1 MQIFFTFSYG
11 ICGKMSTFAP
21 DLYIIKVEMN
31 IKTLLGT
38 GCMALFLASCTTPK
52 NVSYF
57 PTWTDGETLPLAD
70 TRGIV
75 LKPADKLSIIVNTK
89 SAELNN
95 VLNLPVTSQI
105 IGYTE
110 IQSIAQSRGAS
121 GYTID
126 PEGYIDFPL
135 VGKVKAAGMTR
146 SELAAHLKRTME
158 ETNVATDAV
167 VTIEFMNLGYSVVG
181 DVFKPGFFEFNS
193 DRVNVLQALSM
204 AGDMNITGN
213 REAVKVIR
221 TDGDKQK
228 VYVLNLQDSK
238 ALTSSPGYYLQ
249 QNDIV
254 YVDPNDYKKRQAT
267 ANASEITKASF
278 WLSAISVLTTVAVL
292 IFK

>member
-1 MQIFFTFSYG
+1 
-11 ICGKMSTFAP
+11 
-21 DLYIIKVEMN
+21 MN
-31 IKTLLGT
+31 IKTLLKT
-38 GCMALFLASCTTPK
+38 GCMALMLASCSTPK
-52 NVSYF
+52 NVSYI
-57 PTWTDGETLPLAD
+57 PNWADGEALTVAEAK
-70 TRGIV
+70 GIV

-95 VLNLPVTSQI
+95 VLNMPVTSQI
-105 IGYTE
+105 IGYSE
-110 IQSIAQSRGAS
+110 IQSITQSRGTS

-146 SELAAHLKRTME
+146 SELAAHLKKTME
-158 ETNVATDAV
+158 EKSVATDAV
-167 VTIEFMNLGYSVVG
+167 VTIEYMNLGFSVMG
-181 DVFKPGFFEFNS
+181 DVLTPGFYQFNS
-193 DRVNVLQALSM
+193 DKTNVFQALSM

-213 REAVKVIR
+213 REQVKVIR
-221 TDGDKQK
+221 TNGDKQE
-228 VYVLNLQDSK
+228 VYVLNLQDPQ
-238 ALTSSPGYYLQ
+238 ALAASPGYYLQ

-254 YVDPNDYKKRQAT
+254 YVDPNNYKKRQAT

>member
-38 GCMALFLASCTTPK
+38 GCMALLLASCTTPK

-221 TDGDKQK
+221 TDGDKK
-228 VYVLNLQDSK
+228 PTVYAWEDNGTQLLGSWPGTQLTELKSV
-238 ALTSSPGYYLQ
+238 AL
-249 QNDIV
+249 
-254 YVDPNDYKKRQAT
+254 
-267 ANASEITKASF
+267 
-278 WLSAISVLTTVAVL
+278 AVGHL
-292 IFK
+292 CADNRRSTHL

>member
-1 MQIFFTFSYG
+1 
-11 ICGKMSTFAP
+11 
-21 DLYIIKVEMN
+21 MN
-31 IKTLLGT
+31 IKNWINA
-38 GCMALFLASCTTPK
+38 GCMALLLMSCSTPK

-57 PTWTDGETLPLAD
+57 PNWTDGETITLTD

-75 LKPADKLSIIVNTK
+75 LKPTDKISIVVNTK

-105 IGYTE
+105 IGYSE
-110 IQSIAQSRGAS
+110 VQSINQSRGTS

-146 SELAAHLKRTME
+146 AELAAHLKKTME

-167 VTIEFMNLGYSVVG
+167 VTIEYLNLVYSVTG
-181 DVFKPGFFEFNS
+181 DVFKPGTFDFTS

-204 AGDMNITGN
+204 ANDMNITGN
-213 REAVKVIR
+213 RQNVKVIR
-221 TDGDKQK
+221 TNGDKQE
-228 VYVLNLQDSK
+228 VYVLDLQDPQ
-238 ALTSSPGYYLQ
+238 ATMTSPGFYLQ
-249 QNDIV
+249 QNDVV
-254 YVDPNDYKKRQAT
+254 YVEPNGYKKRQST

-292 IFK
+292 VFK

>member
-38 GCMALFLASCTTPK
+38 GCMALLLASCTTPK

-95 VLNLPVTSQI
+95 VLNLPVTAQI
-105 IGYTE
+105 IGYSE
-110 IQSIAQSRGAS
+110 IQSVAQSRGAS

-228 VYVLNLQDSK
+228 VYVLNLQDPK

-267 ANASEITKASF
+267 ANAREITKASF

>member
-1 MQIFFTFSYG
+1 M
-11 ICGKMSTFAP
+11 A
-21 DLYIIKVEMN
+21 IKNLM
-31 IKTLLGT
+31 KA
-38 GCMALFLASCTTPK
+38 GCVALMLTACTTPK

-57 PTWTDGETLPLAD
+57 PEWGNGDTQPIVD

-75 LKPADKLSIIVNTK
+75 LKPSDKLSIVVNTK

-95 VLNLPVTSQI
+95 VLNLPLTSQI
-105 IGYTE
+105 IGYSDV
-110 IQSIAQSRGAS
+110 QSVSQSRGTS

-146 SELAAHLKRTME
+146 AELAAHLKRTME
-158 ETNVATDAV
+158 EKSVATDAV
-167 VTIEFMNLGYSVVG
+167 VTIEYLNLGFSVMG

-193 DRVNVLQALSM
+193 DKVNVLQALSM

-213 REAVKVIR
+213 REQVRVIR
-221 TDGDKQK
+221 TNGDRQES
-228 VYVLNLQDSK
+228 YVLNLLDPQS
-238 ALTSSPGYYLQ
+238 TMGSPAFYLQ
-249 QNDIV
+249 QNDVV
-254 YVDPNDYKKRQAT
+254 YVEPNGYKKRQAT

-278 WLSAISVLTTVAVL
+278 WLTAISVLTTVAVL

>member
-1 MQIFFTFSYG
+1 
-11 ICGKMSTFAP
+11 
-21 DLYIIKVEMN
+21 MN
-31 IKTLLGT
+31 IKALLRT
-38 GCMALFLASCTTPK
+38 GCMALLLASCTTPK

-57 PTWTDGETLPLAD
+57 PNWTDGETLPLTD

-95 VLNLPVTSQI
+95 VLNLPVTAQI

-110 IQSIAQSRGAS
+110 IQSISQSRGAS

-158 ETNVATDAV
+158 EANVATDAV
-167 VTIEFMNLGYSVVG
+167 VTIEYMNLGYSVMG
-181 DVFKPGFFEFNS
+181 DVLKPGFFEFNS
-193 DRVNVLQALSM
+193 DRVSVLQALSM

-213 REAVKVIR
+213 RQEVKVIR
-221 TDGDKQK
+221 TEGDKQN
-228 VYVLNLQDSK
+228 VYVLNLQDHK

-254 YVDPNDYKKRQAT
+254 YVDPNDYKKRQST
-267 ANASEITKASF
+267 VNASEITRASF
-278 WLSAISVLTTVAVL
+278 WLSALSVLTTVAVL

>member
-1 MQIFFTFSYG
+1 
-11 ICGKMSTFAP
+11 
-21 DLYIIKVEMN
+21 MN
-31 IKTLLGT
+31 IKTLLKT
-38 GCMALFLASCTTPK
+38 GCMVLLLTSCTTPK

-57 PTWTDGETLPLAD
+57 PQWADGETMAIAD

-75 LKPADKLSIIVNTK
+75 LKPTDKLSIIINTK

-95 VLNLPVTSQI
+95 VLNMPVTSQI

-110 IQSIAQSRGAS
+110 IQSISQSRGAS

-146 SELAAHLKRTME
+146 AELAAHLKRTLE
-158 ETNVATDAV
+158 EKSVATDAV
-167 VTIEFMNLGYSVVG
+167 VTIEYINLGFSVLG
-181 DVFKPGFFEFNS
+181 DVFTPGFYQFNS

-213 REAVKVIR
+213 REQVKVIR
-221 TDGDKQK
+221 TNGDKQE
-228 VYVLNLQDSK
+228 VYVLNLLDPQS
-238 ALTSSPGYYLQ
+238 AIASPGFYLQ
-249 QNDIV
+249 QNDVV
-254 YVDPNDYKKRQAT
+254 YVEPNGYKKRQST

-278 WLSAISVLTTVAVL
+278 WLSALSVLTTVAVL

>member
-1 MQIFFTFSYG
+1 
-11 ICGKMSTFAP
+11 
-21 DLYIIKVEMN
+21 MN
-31 IKTLLGT
+31 IKTLLKT
-38 GCMALFLASCTTPK
+38 GCLVLLLASCTTPK
-52 NVSYF
+52 NVSYI
-57 PTWTDGETLPLAD
+57 PNWAEGESLITAEAK
-70 TRGIV
+70 GIV
-75 LKPADKLSIIVNTK
+75 LKPADRLSIIVNTK

-95 VLNLPVTSQI
+95 VLNMPVTSQI

-110 IQSIAQSRGAS
+110 VQSISQSRGAS

-135 VGKVKAAGMTR
+135 VGKVKAAGLTR
-146 SELAAHLKRTME
+146 SGLAEHLKQTMQE
-158 ETNVATDAV
+158 KNVATDAV
-167 VTIEFMNLGYSVVG
+167 VTVEYINLGFSVLG
-181 DVFKPGFFEFNS
+181 DVLTPGFYQFSS
-193 DRVNVLQALSM
+193 DQLNVLQALSM
-204 AGDMNITGN
+204 AGDMNITGD
-213 REAVKVIR
+213 REHVKVIR

-228 VYVLNLQDSK
+228 VYVLNLQDPK